1 MVGGLIKIGMNI
13 QASKGR
19 TTGLGVYTANLTHFL
34 VQESQNGFQFRFYGK
49 QTEQDLNTFHR
60 LLWENVEL
68 LRLARRDRI
77 DILHAPAFAPP
88 FPSDFKVVVTVHDL
102 IGMFFPNQ
110 LSWPSRFYW
119 GKWLPHCVKR
129 ASAIVAVSENTK
141 RDLVNYLRIP
151 EKTIHVIYPSG
162 HETFSP
168 HADAKELSRMKAR
181 FCIREKYFLF
191 VGTIEPRKNLVR
203 VVQAFAR
210 FLKRYGRHDSSW
222 QLVVV
227 GMKEYAHGRS
237 FKSLVGQSA
246 AGLEDVIYTGYVSN
260 ESLNLL
266 YCGAEAFVFPS
277 LYEGFGIPILEAM
290 ACGVPVLTSNLS
302 SMPEVSGDAALY
314 VDPSSVERIT
324 DGMIEIVEDAS
335 LRKDLMQK
343 GFERVKHF
351 SWKETARQTLR
362 VYESLV

>member
-1 MVGGLIKIGMNI
+1 MVGSPIKIGMNI

-19 TTGLGVYTANLTHFL
+19 TTGLGVYTANLTRSL
-34 VQESQNGFQFRFYGK
+34 AEESQNGFQFQFYDK
-49 QTEQDLNTFHR
+49 QIEQDLNTFHR

-88 FPSDFKVVVTVHDL
+88 FSRTFKVVVTVHDL

-129 ASAIVAVSENTK
+129 ASAIIAVSENTK
-141 RDLVNYLRIP
+141 RDLVNYLKIP
-151 EKTIHVIYPSG
+151 EKNIHVIYPSG
-162 HETFSP
+162 HESFLPT
-168 HADAKELSRMKAR
+168 ADRKEVSRMKAR
-181 FCIREKYFLF
+181 FRIREKYFLF

-203 VVQAFAR
+203 VVEAFAR
-210 FLKRYGRHDSSW
+210 FLKRTKQDLSY

-227 GMKEYAHGRS
+227 GIKEYAHGRS

-260 ESLNLL
+260 ENLNLL
-266 YCGAEAFVFPS
+266 YCGAEAFIFPS
-277 LYEGFGIPILEAM
+277 LYEGFGIPVLEAM

-302 SMPEVSGDAALY
+302 SIPEVAGDAALY
-314 VDPSSVERIT
+314 VDPTAVEKIT
-324 DGMIEIVEDAS
+324 DGMIELVQDAR
-335 LRKDLMQK
+335 LRRNLIEK
-343 GFERVKHF
+343 GFERVKRF
-351 SWKETARQTLR
+351 SWKETARQTLG
-362 VYESLV
+362 VYEALL